1 MGHVTPFSD
10 RVKASLRENLLDAAA
25 RLLSERGFQGL
36 RMADVAAATG
46 VSRQTVYNEFGNK
59 EALVQAVALRV
70 TSEFLDGT
78 ASALEDAPDFMAGAH
93 RAVRHILDLSRRDP
107 LVSSILTGTGAE
119 DMLPFL
125 TTKGEPVLS
134 SATELVSQHLR
145 GRLPD
150 VPADAADLYAET
162 TVRLTLSHLL
172 LPTGTDA
179 EAADAVTA
187 IARVLLAPYLS
198 TAKERS

>member
-1 MGHVTPFSD
+1 MGQITPFTAK
-10 RVKASLRENLLDAAA
+10 VKASLREDLLDSAT

-36 RMADVAAATG
+36 RMADVAAETG

-59 EALVQAVALRV
+59 EALAQAVALRV
-70 TSEFLDGT
+70 TADFLDGT
-78 ASALEDAPDFMAGAH
+78 AAALDEAPDFLDGAH
-93 RAVRHILDLSRRDP
+93 RAVRHILDRSLRDP

-125 TTKGEPVLS
+125 TIKGDPVLRA
-134 SATELVSQHLR
+134 ATELVSRHLR
-145 GRLPD
+145 GRLPE
-150 VPADAADLYAET
+150 VPEDTADLYAET

-172 LPTGTDA
+172 LPSGTVA
-179 EAADAVTA
+179 EAAGAVTA
-187 IARVLLAPYLS
+187 IARVLLTPYLS

>member
-1 MGHVTPFSD
+1 MGQITPFTAK
-10 RVKASLRENLLDAAA
+10 VKASLREDLLDATT

-70 TSEFLDGT
+70 TADFLDGT
-78 ASALEDAPDFMAGAH
+78 AAALDEAPDFLTGAH
-93 RAVRHILDLSRRDP
+93 RAVRHILDRSLRDP

-125 TTKGEPVLS
+125 TIKGEPVLR
-134 SATELVSQHLR
+134 SATDLVSQHLR
-145 GRLPD
+145 GRLPG
-150 VPADAADLYAET
+150 VPEHTADLYAET

-172 LPTGTDA
+172 LPTGTVA
-179 EAADAVTA
+179 QAADAVAA
-187 IARVLLAPYLS
+187 IARVLLTPYLS
-198 TAKERS
+198 TAEERS